1 MKFMTDQSLDS
12 VIKLLRSVGA
22 KGCLDEDDRF
32 AFKRKDEINR
42 KTSVFWKSIAE
53 KLSKQDLENLFRGLV
68 IVERELNWI
77 GGSVAGAIWV
87 FREYKQRFA
96 DSSIEL
102 ANWALKNRGRNL
114 YIPFGGLTHAANYHE
129 WIDLKELKAER
140 YSEHLREQQLQ
151 RKEKLIRE
159 EKRFES
165 HEERLRDGE
174 VRATLVKEYNRNLS
188 LAALGDRLNL
198 IARSDMPL
206 ESVDS
211 KLLNEILV
219 EFPTLDAAT
228 KKVLLKK
235 IDRRD
240 RGFWGKIR
248 RILSI

>member
-1 MKFMTDQSLDS
+1 M
-12 VIKLLRSVGA
+12 
-22 KGCLDEDDRF
+22 
-32 AFKRKDEINR
+32 
-42 KTSVFWKSIAE
+42 
-53 KLSKQDLENLFRGLV
+53 
-68 IVERELNWI
+68 
-77 GGSVAGAIWV
+77 AGAIWV
-87 FREYKQRFA
+87 FHVYKRQFE
-96 DSSIEL
+96 DTFIEL
-102 ANWALKNRGRNL
+102 ANWALENRGRNP
-114 YIPFGGLTHAANYHE
+114 YIPFGESTHAANYHE

-151 RKEKLIRE
+151 QKAKIIRE

-165 HEERLRDGE
+165 HEKRLRDGE

-219 EFPTLDAAT
+219 EFPTLDTAT

-240 RGFWGKIR
+240 RGFWGKIK

>member
-1 MKFMTDQSLDS
+1 MTDQSLDS

-42 KTSVFWKSIAE
+42 KSSVFWESIAE

-87 FREYKQRFA
+87 FQEYKRRFEGNT
-96 DSSIEL
+96 SIEL
-102 ANWALKNRGRNL
+102 ANWALKNRGRNP
-114 YIPFGGLTHAANYHE
+114 YIPFGGLTHASNYHE
-129 WIDLKELKAER
+129 WIDEKELKAER
-140 YSEHLREQQLQ
+140 YGEHIREQQLQ
-151 RKEKLIRE
+151 RKEKIIRQ
-159 EKRFES
+159 EKRVES
-165 HEERLRDGE
+165 HEERLQYSE
-174 VRATLVKEYNRNLS
+174 VRAILVKEYNRKLS
-188 LAALGDRLNL
+188 LAALGERLNL

-219 EFPTLDAAT
+219 EFPTLDTAT

-235 IDRRD
+235 IDRCD
-240 RGFWGKIR
+240 RGSWGKIK

>member
-1 MKFMTDQSLDS
+1 MTDQSLDS

-22 KGCLDEDDRF
+22 KGCLDEGDRV
-32 AFKRKDEINR
+32 AFKRKDGINR
-42 KTSVFWKSIAE
+42 KSRVFWESIAE

-87 FREYKQRFA
+87 FREFKQRFE
-96 DSSIEL
+96 DSSMEL
-102 ANWALKNRGRNL
+102 ADWALKNRGRNH
-114 YIPFGGLTHAANYHE
+114 YIPFGESKNAANYHE

-140 YSEHLREQQLQ
+140 YSKHLKEQQLQ
-151 RKEKLIRE
+151 QKAKFIRQ
-159 EKRFES
+159 EKRFEA

-174 VRATLVKEYNRNLS
+174 VRTTLVKEYNRKLS

-219 EFPTLDAAT
+219 EFPTLDTVT
-228 KKVLLKK
+228 KNILLKK
-235 IDRRD
+235 IGRRD
-240 RGFWGKIR
+240 RGSWGKIK

>member
-1 MKFMTDQSLDS
+1 MTDQSLDS

-32 AFKRKDEINR
+32 AFKRKDGINR
-42 KTSVFWKSIAE
+42 NSSIFWKSIAE

-68 IVERELNWI
+68 IVERELNWA
-77 GGSVAGAIWV
+77 GGSAAGAIWV
-87 FREYKQRFA
+87 FKEYKRRFE
-96 DSSIEL
+96 DSFIEL
-102 ANWALKNRGRNL
+102 ANWALKNRGRNP
-114 YIPFGGLTHAANYHE
+114 YIPFGGTTYAANYRE
-129 WIDLKELKAER
+129 WIDEKELKAFR
-140 YSEHLREQQLQ
+140 YGEHVREQQLQ
-151 RKEKLIRE
+151 RKEKIIRQ

-174 VRATLVKEYNRNLS
+174 VRATLVNEYNRKLS

-198 IARSDMPL
+198 IALSDMPL

-219 EFPTLDAAT
+219 EFPTLDTAT

-240 RGFWGKIR
+240 RGSWGKIK

>member
-1 MKFMTDQSLDS
+1 MTDQSLDS

-32 AFKRKDEINR
+32 AFKRKDGINR
-42 KTSVFWKSIAE
+42 NSSEFWKSIAE

-87 FREYKQRFA
+87 FRGYKQRFE
-96 DSSIEL
+96 DTSIEL
-102 ANWALKNRGRNL
+102 ANWALKNRGRNP
-114 YIPFGGLTHAANYHE
+114 YIPFGRATYAATYHGWIAEKE
-129 WIDLKELKAER
+129 WKSKR

-165 HEERLRDGE
+165 HEERLSDGE
-174 VRATLVKEYNRNLS
+174 VRAALVKEYNRILS

-211 KLLNEILV
+211 KLLNEIIV
-219 EFPTLDAAT
+219 EFPTLDTAT
-228 KKVLLKK
+228 KKILLKK

-240 RGFWGKIR
+240 RGSWGKVK